1 MTFWVTFCPYDAV
14 KALHKNQNRV

>member
-14 KALHKNQNRV
+14 KALHKNQNKV